1 MKKKMIGAGIAV
13 VLMVLT
19 ALPTNANR
27 NTSIEDAAKIAED
40 TLMGREGIAGVSY
53 TETPA
58 KITVYVENE
67 EYASLVPD
75 HIAGFD
81 TEIDVSGR
89 FYALGF
95 LEQQSEVQ
103 SVDLQQGGSPLPL
116 LSRTVHWPF
125 MLGGISFG
133 NAFGTGTLGVV
144 DSHQYLVSNAHV
156 IALDSNANFLPTGT
170 NTRVYQPGPADSGSV
185 NVGYLYR
192 YITIR
197 FGQQSVTNPNH
208 ADAAIAKCTHGLT
221 LIKKELN
228 SNNANWYTVSL
239 TTTSPSVGQTVRK
252 SGRTTG
258 VTQNTVH
265 ATSGTFDV
273 YYTSTKWARFSDVIV
288 VHQPFSSGGDS
299 GSFVD
304 RSGLFVGLVFAGSS
318 TLSLVCKGS
327 YIKSGLGI
335 S

>member
-40 TLMGREGIAGVSY
+40 TLMGREGLAGVSY

-89 FYALGF
+89 FYALGSAMY
-95 LEQQSEVQ
+95 QSEVQ
-103 SVDLQQGGSPLPL
+103 SVESQQGGSPLPL

-144 DSHQYLVSNAHV
+144 TNVNRLVTNAHV

-170 NTRVYQPGPADSGSV
+170 NTRVYQPGRIDSGPV
-185 NVGYLYR
+185 NVGYLAA
-192 YITIR
+192 YITLR
-197 FGQQSVTNPNH
+197 FGSASQTNPNY
-208 ADAAIAKCTHGLT
+208 ADAAYAICTHGLVLT
-221 LIKKELN
+221 KQVLN

-239 TTTSPSVGQTVRK
+239 TTTSPSVGQMVRK

-265 ATSGTFDV
+265 ATSASVDV
-273 YYTSTKWARFSDVIV
+273 WYTSTKYAHFHDVLM

-318 TLSLVCKGS
+318 DYSCVCKGS
-327 YIKSGLGI
+327 YVKSGLGI